1 MAATA
6 PMQRAE
12 KLCRFYFFPL
22 AVLLLSLLA
31 CQPPVLMTP
40 VSPQRLPETV
50 SATVVLP
57 PPPPAA
63 KSTPTE
69 PLSAAAETASPAPP
83 APLPT
88 PAPARTSWPAPTPPP
103 ATPIPSFPTPAP
115 PPPTVPPSDL
125 VAVWEGTVTLNT
137 YDWER
142 ALVPTAPD
150 DPIYPHPRLDFG
162 AVGGPAPR
170 SYRAVFIQNESVQ
183 LVVLPELGGRIL
195 RWTDR
200 TTGRQLFYANPVV
213 KPTHWGYRGWWLATG
228 GMEWAFP
235 TEEHGLVEYRPWEY
249 RLMGDGVYM
258 RGVDD
263 RTGMVAEVTVRL
275 ERGTNRVVISP
286 RISNPTAEARRFQF
300 WANGMLTL
308 SDFNAPSGDLTFV
321 LPVSEVIVHSTGD
334 GSLPGPGGRMAW
346 PVHNGRDFR
355 RYGEWHS
362 YLGIFAPQA
371 ADAGFAGAYD
381 LQADQGV
388 VRVAPSS
395 IRGVKI
401 FCLGDLPSDLWT
413 DDGSR
418 YFELWG
424 GLTPTFW
431 DDATLGPGQSVSW
444 TEYWY
449 AVSGMGGYTWANAEG
464 AVRVTPLG
472 DGAEVAVETVRP
484 MAVTVVL
491 LGGSEEAARWSAEV
505 GPGRPFRA
513 VGGAGPGPWAVRVL
527 GPAGVLI
534 QTP

>member
-1 MAATA
+1 MRPATCALAFLLIATIACQIPGLVPPARPQTAPETPPDASPKARELTRAPTAIPTTVVPTELPTATA
-6 PMQRAE
+6 EVPS
-12 KLCRFYFFPL
+12 PT
-22 AVLLLSLLA
+22 SS
-31 CQPPVLMTP
+31 PTP
-40 VSPQRLPETV
+40 VPMR
-50 SATVVLP
+50 
-57 PPPPAA
+57 
-63 KSTPTE
+63 
-69 PLSAAAETASPAPP
+69 
-83 APLPT
+83 T
-88 PAPARTSWPAPTPPP
+88 PAPSPTPPP
-103 ATPIPSFPTPAP
+103 ATSLPSSPTPAP
-115 PPPTVPPSDL
+115 PPPTVSPSGP
-125 VAVWEGTVTLNT
+125 VTVWEGTVTLNA

-150 DPIYPHPRLDFG
+150 DPVYPHPRLDFG

-170 SYRAVFIQNESVQ
+170 SYRAVFIQNDYAQ

-235 TEEHGLVEYRPWEY
+235 TEEHGLIEYRPWEY
-249 RLMGDGVYM
+249 RLMGDGVYL

-263 RTGMVAEVTVRL
+263 RSGLVVEVTVRL
-275 ERGTNRVVISP
+275 ERGTSRVVISP

-300 WANGMLTL
+300 WANAMLTL

-355 RYGEWHS
+355 RYGEWRS
-362 YLGIFAPQA
+362 YLGVFAPQA
-371 ADAGFAGAYD
+371 AGAGFAGAYD
-381 LQADQGV
+381 LQTDQGV

-401 FCLGDLPSDLWT
+401 FCLGDLPPDLWT

-431 DDATLGPGQSVSW
+431 DSTTLGPGQSVSW

-484 MAVTVVL
+484 TAVTVVL
-491 LGGSEEAARWSAEV
+491 QRGGEEVARWPAET

-513 VGGAGPGPWAVRVL
+513 VGGSGGGPWTLEVF
-527 GPAGVLI
+527 GPQGLI
-534 QTP
+534 LRAESP